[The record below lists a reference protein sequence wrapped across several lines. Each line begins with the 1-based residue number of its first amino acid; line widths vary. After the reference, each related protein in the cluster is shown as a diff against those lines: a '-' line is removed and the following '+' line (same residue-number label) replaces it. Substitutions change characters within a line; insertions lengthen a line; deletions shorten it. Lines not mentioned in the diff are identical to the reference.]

1 MNKGW
6 LDKMNISQT
15 KQPDYILL
23 ATVFL
28 LLTIGII
35 MVFSSSYIMA
45 YKWYG
50 NSFYFFTR
58 QAVYSVIAI
67 VVFFITLKID
77 YHIWRK
83 FAIPILLLSIFLLTI
98 LYLPG
103 FARYIRGAKRWLSIG
118 PFSFQPSEMAK
129 IALIL
134 YIADCLT
141 RKKARDINSFVWG
154 ILPIFIITVFIF
166 LLVFGQPDFSTA
178 IVIMGCSFIMLF
190 IGGSQITQLFAL
202 IILLIPPG
210 MILALG
216 KDYRRVRLLSFLNP
230 WGDPLNSGFHI
241 IQSLLAL
248 GSGGLFGVGI
258 AESRQK
264 FFYLPDQHTDFIFSI
279 IGEELG
285 FIGALA
291 IIILFIVFLWRGF
304 LISLKSRDTFG
315 LLLAA
320 GITSL
325 IVFQALVNISVV
337 TKLIP
342 TTGISLPFISHGGSS
357 LIANMFCCGILLN
370 ISKNTVEKNGV
381 S

>member
-6 LDKMNISQT
+6 LEKMNLSQT

-23 ATVFL
+23 STVFL

-50 NSFYFFTR
+50 NSFYFFSKQTFSAII
-58 QAVYSVIAI
+58 AVI
-67 VVFFITLKID
+67 VFFVTMKID
-77 YHIWRK
+77 YQCWRK
-83 FAIPILLLSIFLLTI
+83 FAIPILILSIFLLI
-98 LYLPG
+98 IIYLPG
-103 FARYIRGAKRWLSIG
+103 LARNVRGARRWINIG
-118 PFSFQPSEMAK
+118 PIPFQPSELAK
-129 IALIL
+129 VALIL

-141 RKKARDINSFVWG
+141 RKKAKDVSSFVWG

-166 LLVFGQPDFSTA
+166 LLILSQPDFSTA

-190 IGGSQITQLFAL
+190 IGGSKITQLFAL

-210 MILALG
+210 LILALG

-230 WGDPLNSGFHI
+230 WQDPLNSGFHI

-248 GSGGLFGVGI
+248 GSGGLTGVGI

-304 LISLKSRDTFG
+304 LISLRAKDTFG

-320 GITSL
+320 GITSM
-325 IVFQALVNISVV
+325 ITFQAVVNISVV
-337 TKLIP
+337 TKIIP
-342 TTGISLPFISHGGSS
+342 TTGITLPFISYGGSS
-357 LIANMFCCGILLN
+357 LIVNMFCCGILLN